1 MLLQIVMVSPGT
13 SIHLCVLRD
22 ACHELFCVFGDFYT
36 SGMQDTEVRV
46 SISFFFL
53 FFEPIPILSY
63 FKTKASYFSYFLAG
77 EAKIVTKLKMEFL
90 VVRLKSE
97 SYHKASSM
105 LTLML

>member
-1 MLLQIVMVSPGT
+1 MNYFASLGIF
-13 SIHLCVLRD
+13 IHQECR
-22 ACHELFCVFGDFYT
+22 T
-36 SGMQDTEVRV
+36 QRSGCPFP
-46 SISFFFL
+46 FFFL

-63 FKTKASYFSYFLAG
+63 FKTKTSYFSYFLAG